1 MPFRLANPE
10 SITIAAFR
18 DCRALNNSGSGFGA
32 YLLNVK
38 TSSKDGRHKYP
49 LGITFENCSIV
60 GGNGGWSFGSLLPDN
75 PGSIVVRGGEVRGT
89 SLSGVRISA
98 KALSSA
104 AIRFEDHRIVNVAT
118 GNISVRRSCP
128 WQMPWEAS
136 DRSLALRRFR
146 ARRS

>member
-1 MPFRLANPE
+1 MTAISLFTGVDLEPDSSQDPNDPLRLSN
-10 SITIAAFR
+10 ITFR

-49 LGITFENCSIV
+49 LTLTFDNCSIV

-104 AIRFEDHRIVNVAT
+104 AIRFEDHQIVNVAT
-118 GNISVRRSCP
+118 GNISVRRSCL
-128 WQMPWEAS
+128 WQKPTS
-136 DRSLALRRFR
+136 V
-146 ARRS
+146 